1 MFYALPLALPSKR
14 SARKAKDFEFS
25 KQLIVQLA
33 KVTASYYGAF
43 QTITFENLVI
53 NDVHLGVIA
62 R

>member
-14 SARKAKDFEFS
+14 STRKAKYFEFS

-33 KVTASYYGAF
+33 KVTARYYGAF
-43 QTITFENLVI
+43 QTITLRNLVI
-53 NDVHLGVIA
+53 DDVHLGVIA